1 MIYLFLY
8 LASIATC
15 VKCVLFAT
23 AIVSFFLFVLYMESE
38 SFDRFAK
45 TLIAATFVSIA
56 LGTFAPTDK
65 CLYQI
70 GAVYIGKEIISN
82 KQLTETLGKV
92 NTVINMHLDNQIK
105 ELQEDK

>member
-8 LASIATC
+8 LANIATC

-23 AIVSFFLFVLYMESE
+23 AFVSLFIFVLYMESE

-45 TLIAATFVSIA
+45 TLIATMFASIV
-56 LGTFAPTDK
+56 LGTFFPTDK

>member
-8 LASIATC
+8 LANIATC
-15 VKCVLFAT
+15 VKYVLFAIT
-23 AIVSFFLFVLYMESE
+23 FISIFLFIVYMDSE

-45 TLIAATFVSIA
+45 SLIVTAFVSLV

-82 KQLTETLGKV
+82 EQLTETLGKV

>member
-15 VKCVLFAT
+15 VKCVLFVIT
-23 AIVSFFLFVLYMESE
+23 FVSLFLFWMYMESE
-38 SFDRFAK
+38 SFDKFAK
-45 TLIAATFVSIA
+45 SLLATALISLI

-70 GAVYIGKEIISN
+70 GAVYVGKEIVTN
-82 KQLTETLGKV
+82 KQVSETFNKV
-92 NTVINMHLDNQIK
+92 NTVINMHLDKQIK
-105 ELQEDK
+105 ELQEGK

>member
-15 VKCVLFAT
+15 IKVILFVITFASLILFGVYVENQNFDKFAKALIAT
-23 AIVSFFLFVLYMESE
+23 ALVSLV
-38 SFDRFAK
+38 
-45 TLIAATFVSIA
+45 
-56 LGTFAPTDK
+56 LGTFTPTDK

-82 KQLTETLGKV
+82 EQLTETLGKV

-105 ELQEDK
+105 ELQGDK